1 MAKKSMIAR
10 ENKRARMVAKYAEKR
25 AALKAII
32 ADVNA
37 TDEDKWDAQIALQKL
52 PRDASPVRQQRRC
65 QVTGRPHG
73 VYRKFGLC
81 RNKLRE
87 AAMRGDVPGLVKASW

>member
-10 ENKRARMVAKYAEKR
+10 DVKRTKLNQKFAQLR
-25 AALKAII
+25 ASLKEI
-32 ADVNA
+32 VSGTNS
-37 TDEDKWDAQIALQKL
+37 TDEAVWDAQMKLQKL
-52 PRDASPVRQQRRC
+52 PRDSSAARQRRRC
-65 QVTGRPHG
+65 RITGRPHG